1 LFAITTGCD
10 GIDITIDKARYCDQV
25 SAITNFS
32 DVDPIAIIGD
42 GATELNAVSGAPS
55 GSDVVPDGKIVIA
68 QASAARVLELVKR
81 GLGHIAEG
89 SARMTGSGIWVPIT
103 AATAQVPIGYL
114 ITGGNLGSHSGSR
127 TSRCEACTS
136 HSVRTSSQPVPAALA
151 IRIRTC

>member
-1 LFAITTGCD
+1 MNKKLSAVLFLFAITTGCD

-89 SARMTGSGIWVPIT
+89 SARMTGSGIRV
-103 AATAQVPIGYL
+103 
-114 ITGGNLGSHSGSR
+114 
-127 TSRCEACTS
+127 
-136 HSVRTSSQPVPAALA
+136 
-151 IRIRTC
+151 